1 MDTNVLVSALKS
13 KSGASHLF
21 LRKFLMG
28 DIGLVLS
35 LPVYREYW
43 EITERES
50 LNLNQESRTQILRA
64 LIKFS
69 KPTDIHFKWRPFLRD
84 ESDNMVLELAI
95 AANADIVT
103 HNKKDFHDVQENF
116 NVRILSPKEAIDECR

>member
-13 KSGASHLF
+13 KKGASHLF
-21 LRKFLMG
+21 LKEFLVG
-28 DIGLVLS
+28 NIDIVLS

-43 EITERES
+43 EVTERES
-50 LNLNQESRTQILRA
+50 LVLNRESRTQVLRA

-69 KPTDIHFKWRPFLRD
+69 RPTDIHFKWRPFLPD

-103 HNKKDFHDVQENF
+103 HNKKDFEGVQEKF